1 MVVIVKAV
9 VDVVHLGA
17 VGMDGQWLLNRLV
30 CLGGDVAAIEQLDC
44 PSAHGIINVA
54 ADGENAITL
63 FQGANVA
70 LGLDRIQAVLGGI
83 PAQDWLVLQNET
95 LHQRTA
101 AALKVT
107 RPGTADAIPDLVEVM
122 APND

>member
-1 MVVIVKAV
+1 MVN
-9 VDVVHLGA
+9 LGA
-17 VGMDGQWLLNRLV
+17 VGMDGQWLLDRSV
-30 CLGGDVAAIEQLDC
+30 CLGLDVAAIEQLDC
-44 PSAHGIINVA
+44 PSGLGIINVA
-54 ADGENAITL
+54 ADGENAITP

>member
-1 MVVIVKAV
+1 M
-9 VDVVHLGA
+9 
-17 VGMDGQWLLNRLV
+17 
-30 CLGGDVAAIEQLDC
+30 
-44 PSAHGIINVA
+44 
-54 ADGENAITL
+54 
-63 FQGANVA
+63 A

-83 PAQDWLVLQNET
+83 SAQDWLVLQNET
-95 LHQRTA
+95 LHQRAT

>member
-1 MVVIVKAV
+1 MVKAMA
-9 VDVVHLGA
+9 DVVHLGA
-17 VGMDGQWLLNRLV
+17 VGMDGQWLLDRSV
-30 CLGGDVAAIEQLDC
+30 CLGGI
-44 PSAHGIINVA
+44 S
-54 ADGENAITL
+54 
-63 FQGANVA
+63 
-70 LGLDRIQAVLGGI
+70 
-83 PAQDWLVLQNET
+83 AQDWLVLQNET

>member
-1 MVVIVKAV
+1 MVKAV
-9 VDVVHLGA
+9 ADVVHLGA
-17 VGMDGQWLLNRLV
+17 VGMDGQWLLDRLV
-30 CLGGDVAAIEQLDC
+30 CLGVDVAAIEQLDC
-44 PSAHGIINVA
+44 PSGLGIINVA
-54 ADGENAITL
+54 ADGENAITP

-83 PAQDWLVLQNET
+83 PAQDWLALQNET
-95 LHQRTA
+95 LHQRAA

-107 RPGTADAIPDLVEVM
+107 RPGTADVIPDLVEVM

>member
-1 MVVIVKAV
+1 MVKAV
-9 VDVVHLGA
+9 ADVVHLGA
-17 VGMDGQWLLNRLV
+17 VGMDGQCLRDRLV
-30 CLGGDVAAIEQLDC
+30 CLGVDVAAIEQLDC
-44 PSAHGIINVA
+44 PSGHGIINVA

-83 PAQDWLVLQNET
+83 PAQDWLVLQNEK
-95 LHQRTA
+95 LNQRAA